1 MDQRLRTLAY
11 IARGDTMSQVA
22 AHLLEDYGVKISE
35 SRLYQIKKNNLETI
49 QKIQERLADSAIADA
64 DAILRQ
70 SRVQLA
76 KKMQRADRDGNELEL
91 LDQQYRDG
99 EIDKTKYQRKKAG
112 LLQLSVGELVNISRS
127 MHAQVVK
134 SPGLP
139 ELPPGGS
146 GAAQPLPAGSS
157 TPAQLESLLKAI
169 QSGNHVEIQRIVFNG
184 GPGNDQPVTVS

>member
-35 SRLYQIKKNNLETI
+35 SRLYQIKKNNIETI
-49 QKIQERLADSAIADA
+49 NKIQDRLADSAAADA
-64 DAILRQ
+64 DQILRQ
-70 SRVQLA
+70 SRVALA
-76 KKMQRADRDGNELEL
+76 KKMSKADRDGSELDA
-91 LDQQYRDG
+91 LDEQYRNG
-99 EIDKTKYQRKKAG
+99 EIKKELYQRKKAG

-127 MHAQVVK
+127 MHAQTVK
-134 SPGLP
+134 APALP
-139 ELPPGGS
+139 ELPPG

-184 GPGNDQPVTVS
+184 GPASDQPVTVS